1 MYLGIEIGGTKL
13 QIGLG
18 PGDGT
23 LTDLWR
29 GGVDVAAGGAGIR
42 EQIAAAVSELLAR
55 AGVAR
60 SGVRA
65 VGVGFGGPVDDTAR
79 RTITS
84 HQVPGW
90 DDFPLADWLAERF
103 GAPAALGNDADVAG
117 LAEALFGAGR
127 GAPPGFHVTYGPR
140 TRGGRVIGGRIFR
153 GCGRG
158 AAEIGHLK
166 IRHGDG
172 YDILEHLASGWGIQD
187 QAKKY
192 LERGCGLDSPLRRLT
207 GGDLSK
213 LTVPMFKQA
222 AEEGDPFARD
232 RLKLATGFL
241 AEAVCHV
248 LALVCPRRLV
258 IGGGV
263 SLLGEE
269 LLFAPL
275 RERVAEQVFKPFAG
289 LTEIVPAALGEEVV
303 VHGALALA
311 RQKTEE

>member
-1 MYLGIEIGGTKL
+1 MFLGIEIGGTKL
-13 QIGLG
+13 QLGLG

-23 LTDLWR
+23 LVRLWR
-29 GGVDVAAGGAGIR
+29 GGADRSHGAESIR
-42 EQIAAAVSELLAR
+42 LQIADVVAELLAQ
-55 AGVAR
+55 AGIDQ
-60 SGVRA
+60 SQVRA
-65 VGVGFGGPVDDTAR
+65 VGVGFGGPVDDATR

-84 HQVPGW
+84 HQVKGW
-90 DDFPLADWLAERF
+90 DNFPLADWLTERF
-103 GAPAALGNDADVAG
+103 GWPVALGNDADVAG
-117 LAEALFGAGR
+117 LAEALFGAGK
-127 GAPPGFHVTYGPR
+127 GVSPVFYMTIGSGI
-140 TRGGRVIGGRIFR
+140 GGGLVIDGRIFR

-187 QAKKY
+187 QARRY
-192 LERGCGLDSPLRRLT
+192 LAYGCGLDSPLRRLT

-213 LTVPMFKQA
+213 LTVQMFRQA

-232 RLKLATGFL
+232 RLKLAIGYL
-241 AEAVCHV
+241 VEAICHV
-248 LALVCPRRLV
+248 IALLCPRRFV

-311 RQKTEE
+311 RQQVNE